1 MAENGNT
8 AENQASITESSVMA
22 ANLSAKRDK
31 LIKTRFD
38 DPSKEVDNLSTNNTV
53 VDVISDYTWNNE
65 VSKSVNTL
73 SYNIGLSIPSC
84 FAIEREQTVA
94 SSIMNIV
101 RDANIV
107 ASGYEKVIGVLNTII
122 SGTDNPEKGILGT
135 GGSDNVKRLAN
146 KLMPGGDQ
154 IFKQSKVDGASLHKG
169 ILSPYNFLYATKMTG
184 FKFVFPMLTSTDL
197 YKINNT
203 WVSGQDS
210 NTSYLLH
217 NPISQML
224 SKISEGISNSTAD
237 VANLLA
243 LYQNKEGGVSS
254 RGSVFEMAKYFN
266 FDTQDT
272 DEVTISFVLFNT
284 IVKNGIVDQWKRNLY
299 FISLFNLR
307 NLPFK
312 LDYTTYLPPLLYD
325 IIIPGVKRLP
335 FAYVSSFSAEPQGLI
350 RNMKIENFLSRIA
363 GAATNEN
370 KNVSVPVPEAWT
382 VSITFK
388 SMLARS
394 ANLMLAGGA
403 DLPITINMSESDAAK
418 DKTIEEYNQFVNKM
432 KEEREAAAEKAK
444 NTNVI
449 YENVSENMAK
459 NATAAINK
467 LLYGETA
474 KKETY
479 NLTGLTSAEGDNI
492 KLSSN
497 AKWNVENNQSLED
510 KLLGRIGTNTTK
522 NNIIFN
528 T

>member
-38 DPSKEVDNLSTNNTV
+38 DPSQEVDNLSTNNTV

-73 SYNIGLSIPSC
+73 SYNIGLSIPCC

-284 IVKNGIVDQWKRNLY
+284 IVKNRIVDQWKRNLY

-459 NATAAINK
+459 NATAANK

-492 KLSSN
+492 KLNSN

>member
-1 MAENGNT
+1 ME
-8 AENQASITESSVMA
+8 
-22 ANLSAKRDK
+22 
-31 LIKTRFD
+31 
-38 DPSKEVDNLSTNNTV
+38 
-53 VDVISDYTWNNE
+53 
-65 VSKSVNTL
+65 
-73 SYNIGLSIPSC
+73 
-84 FAIEREQTVA
+84 
-94 SSIMNIV
+94 
-101 RDANIV
+101 
-107 ASGYEKVIGVLNTII
+107 
-122 SGTDNPEKGILGT
+122 
-135 GGSDNVKRLAN
+135 
-146 KLMPGGDQ
+146 
-154 IFKQSKVDGASLHKG
+154 
-169 ILSPYNFLYATKMTG
+169 TK
-184 FKFVFPMLTSTDL
+184 P
-197 YKINNT
+197 
-203 WVSGQDS
+203 
-210 NTSYLLH
+210 
-217 NPISQML
+217 
-224 SKISEGISNSTAD
+224 
-237 VANLLA
+237 
-243 LYQNKEGGVSS
+243 
-254 RGSVFEMAKYFN
+254 
-266 FDTQDT
+266 
-272 DEVTISFVLFNT
+272 
-284 IVKNGIVDQWKRNLY
+284 Y

-449 YENVSENMAK
+449 Y
-459 NATAAINK
+459 
-467 LLYGETA
+467 GETA

-492 KLSSN
+492 KLNSN